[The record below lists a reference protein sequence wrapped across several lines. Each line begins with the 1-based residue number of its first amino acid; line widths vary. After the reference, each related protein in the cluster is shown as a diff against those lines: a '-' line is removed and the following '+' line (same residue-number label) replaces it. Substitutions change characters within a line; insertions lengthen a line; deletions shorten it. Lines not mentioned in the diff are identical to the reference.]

1 MVRSEI
7 DRANLGF
14 RLAKASQRWN
24 ELLAEDFRARGYP
37 EVRPSYGSVLV
48 PLFEEDGLRMGE
60 LARRSR
66 LAKQTMTTM
75 ARLAERDGLVER
87 RADPD
92 DARATRVF
100 LTRRGRSLKPHAAQV
115 VAQLEGRVEDRLG
128 PRVTAAL
135 RRALAELAD
144 L

>member
-1 MVRSEI
+1 
-7 DRANLGF
+7 
-14 RLAKASQRWN
+14 
-24 ELLAEDFRARGYP
+24 
-37 EVRPSYGSVLV
+37 
-48 PLFEEDGLRMGE
+48 
-60 LARRSR
+60 
-66 LAKQTMTTM
+66 M

-115 VAQLEGRVEDRLG
+115 VAKLEGRVEDRLG